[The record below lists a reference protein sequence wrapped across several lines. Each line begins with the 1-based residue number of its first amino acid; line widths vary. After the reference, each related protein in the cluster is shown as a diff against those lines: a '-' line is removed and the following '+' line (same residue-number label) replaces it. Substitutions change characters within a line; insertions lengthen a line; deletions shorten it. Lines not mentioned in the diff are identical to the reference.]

1 MIFVK
6 NRIPWKKL
14 KYLHLKTRDGKIFY
28 LAHRILMGS
37 QKKDALWRNQENKII
52 TWTQAQKLK
61 SAFDSGL
68 YYIVS
73 SYIRSVISLIYLRD
87 EHRARAISC

>member
-1 MIFVK
+1 
-6 NRIPWKKL
+6 
-14 KYLHLKTRDGKIFY
+14 
-28 LAHRILMGS
+28 MGS

-73 SYIRSVISLIYLRD
+73 SYIEVKCDITLLP
-87 EHRARAISC
+87 EGWT

>member
-1 MIFVK
+1 
-6 NRIPWKKL
+6 
-14 KYLHLKTRDGKIFY
+14 
-28 LAHRILMGS
+28 MGS

-52 TWTQAQKLK
+52 TWTQEQNLK

-73 SYIRSVISLIYLRD
+73 S
-87 EHRARAISC
+87 